1 MSDST
6 ANFKKLINI
15 LDALL
20 APDGCDWDK
29 KQTHQ
34 TLLPYLLEETY
45 EVIEAIENKNM
56 DALKE
61 ELGDLM
67 LHVLFQAKLASN
79 EGHFSIEHSLENIS
93 SKLIRRH
100 PHIFSDSMHPID
112 DNASWEQLKKEE
124 KNRDSVL
131 DGVPLNLPSLTRAR
145 RIQEKASSV
154 GFDWNDFLP
163 IWGKIKEETEEL
175 HEAIELNE
183 KEKIIDEMGDLLFSI
198 VNLARF
204 MDIDPES
211 SLRHTIKKFE
221 NRFKKVEKTLESDGK
236 KMKDSTLEEMD
247 TIWNKVKKEI

>member
-1 MSDST
+1 MSEKNKEFQKLQDVLDS
-6 ANFKKLINI
+6 
-15 LDALL
+15 LL
-20 APDGCDWDK
+20 APDGCDWDR
-29 KQTHQ
+29 KQTHES
-34 TLLPYLLEETY
+34 LVPYLLEETY
-45 EVIEAIENKNM
+45 EVIEAIEKQDM
-56 DALKE
+56 KALKE

-67 LHVLFQAKLASN
+67 LHILFQARLAEEKKYFN
-79 EGHFSIEHSLENIS
+79 IDDSLHDIS

-100 PHIFSDSMHPID
+100 PHIFSDSKHPID

-131 DGVPLNLPSLTRAR
+131 DGVPLILPSLTRAR

-163 IWGKIKEETEEL
+163 IWEKIKEETSEL

-204 MDIDPES
+204 MNIDPES

-236 KMKDSTLEEMD
+236 KMTDSTLEEMD
-247 TIWNKVKKEI
+247 VIWNKVKKEI

>member
-1 MSDST
+1 MGDST

-34 TLLPYLLEETY
+34 TLIPYLLEETY
-45 EVIEAIENKNM
+45 EVIEAIEDKNM

-61 ELGDLM
+61 ELGDLI
-67 LHVLFQAKLASN
+67 LHILFQAKLASN
-79 EGHFSIEHSLENIS
+79 EGYFSIEDSLENIC
-93 SKLIRRH
+93 SKLIKRH
-100 PHIFSDSMHPID
+100 PHIFSDSPRPID
-112 DNASWEQLKKEE
+112 DNVSWEQSKKKE
-124 KNRDSVL
+124 KDRDSVL
-131 DGVPLNLPSLTRAR
+131 DGVPLSLPSLTRAR

-154 GFDWNDFLP
+154 GFDWKDFLP
-163 IWGKIKEETEEL
+163 IWEKIKEEILEL

-183 KEKIIDEMGDLLFSI
+183 KEKIIDEMGDVLFSI

-211 SLRHTIKKFE
+211 SLRYAIKKFE
-221 NRFKKVEKTLESDGK
+221 NRFKKVEKILESDGK

-247 TIWNKVKKEI
+247 VIWDKVKKEI